1 MATASPLVDLAPA
14 PVRTSAQYS
23 GFYVWI
29 SVLFLFIAVGG
40 FIPTYWAQLPAGTL
54 DGTPLIHLH
63 ALVFTAWPLLLLSQ
77 AVLIA
82 RGGLRHHRMWGL
94 AGISLAS
101 LMLVVGL
108 MTAVVSLQDRL
119 AAGYGDLA
127 RSFLIVPFAAIGMF
141 VAFFAAA
148 VANINRPEWH
158 KRFIVI
164 ATTSVLGAAMARFFF
179 LAANGMA
186 AGLRPGL
193 LPPTPVSRTLGPAAL
208 LDLIIVGAMIWDKR
222 RNGKVHPA
230 WIWGLA
236 ILVPVQLLR
245 DPVSHTQAWLA
256 FADWM
261 TRFV

>member
-1 MATASPLVDLAPA
+1 MANAAPLEQMAPA
-14 PVRTSAQYS
+14 PDRREAQRS
-23 GFYVWI
+23 GFYIWT
-29 SVLFLFIAVGG
+29 SVLFLLIAVGG
-40 FIPTYWAQLPAGTL
+40 FVPTYWAQLPAGTF
-54 DGTPLIHLH
+54 DGMPLIHLH
-63 ALVFTAWPLLLLSQ
+63 ALLFTAWPLLLLSQ

-108 MTAVVSLQDRL
+108 MTAVVALQDRL
-119 AAGYGDLA
+119 AAGYGDPA

-141 VAFFAAA
+141 FVFFAAA

-158 KRFIVI
+158 KRLIVI
-164 ATTSVLGAAMARFFF
+164 ATTSVLGAAMARFFI

-186 AGLRPGL
+186 AGSRPGA
-193 LPPTPVSRTLGPAAL
+193 LPPLPVSRTLGPAAL

-256 FADWM
+256 FADSM
-261 TRFV
+261 TRFA